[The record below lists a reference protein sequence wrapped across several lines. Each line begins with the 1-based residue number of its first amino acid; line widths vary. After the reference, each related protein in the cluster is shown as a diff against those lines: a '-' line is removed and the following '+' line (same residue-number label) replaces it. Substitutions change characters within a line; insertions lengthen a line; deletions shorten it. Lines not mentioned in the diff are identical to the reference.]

1 MCATYTYGVRAGG
14 VRGVLNGYRGFY
26 DESVAWVPLTPA
38 SVSRIHLAGG
48 TVLGSSRG
56 GFDARRIL
64 AALARERV
72 DIVVLIGGDGTHR
85 GAAALAAAAR
95 AAGMRLSVACVPKT
109 VDNDLPVIDG
119 SFGFATAV
127 EQAVRPI
134 DCAHT
139 EAHSAT
145 QGVGVVKLMGRS
157 AGFLAMHAS
166 LASRDVNACLLPE
179 APWRLA
185 ALCGWLEER
194 LARAGHAVVVVAEG
208 AQSAERA
215 AEAAAAAAAPGA
227 PPAATDASGN
237 AVLDDVGEYVRAGIV
252 AHFKAAGKT
261 VNVKY
266 IDPSYVIRAA
276 PANAADSM
284 LCTQLAFNT
293 IHGALAGLAAF
304 SVGTVDGA
312 GVWLPVGAIA
322 GPPRRVDTAS
332 RLFARLIAS
341 TGQPDFS

>member
-1 MCATYTYGVRAGG
+1 MCATYTYGVRPGG

-38 SVSRIHLAGG
+38 AVSRIHLTGG

-119 SFGFATAV
+119 SFGFVTAV

-145 QGVGVVKLMGRS
+145 AGVGLVKLKGRS
-157 AGFLAMHAS
+157 AGFLALHAS

-185 ALCGWLEER
+185 RLCEWLEARLER
-194 LARAGHAVVVVAEG
+194 SGHAVVVVAEG
-208 AQSAERA
+208 AESVERAAERA
-215 AEAAAAAAAPGA
+215 AAPPGAAAR
-227 PPAATDASGN
+227 ATDASGN
-237 AVLDDVGEYVRAGIV
+237 AVLEDVGEYVRAGIA
-252 AHFKAAGKT
+252 AHFARVHKPLS
-261 VNVKY
+261 VKY

-276 PANAADSM
+276 PANAADSD
-284 LCTQLAFNT
+284 LCATLAFT
-293 IHGALAGLAAF
+293 VMHGAMAGLTAF
-304 SVGTVDGA
+304 TVGNVDGVT
-312 GVWLPVGAIA
+312 VWLPVAAIA
-322 GPPRRVDTAS
+322 GPPRRVEIAS
-332 RLFARLIAS
+332 RLYARLIAS
-341 TGQPDFS
+341 TGQPSFN